1 MLCEWQHRYMLMHQT
16 FNPRIH
22 VQFFIPLGLISINSR
37 NKEQVNSQKMLTN
50 DLSNVTVKDG
60 FILFL
65 LPWHHFRFTVLFD
78 EGLGNQNGIL
88 DHHRSFSAIKQLY
101 DYADEQTSISSKVAD
116 PSWTFCPMSR
126 LKLEYRSCLNQG
138 MLRNKCREAWKKRFF
153 FSSRFN
159 KLFKIKICNF
169 LSHLFHFFFLK
180 IINI

>member
-1 MLCEWQHRYMLMHQT
+1 MITIKSNILYCLHCLTHTHTNTHCDNYFLIKQLVFVNITNKYVNLCMLCEWQHRYMLMHQT

-37 NKEQVNSQKMLTN
+37 NKEQVDSQKMLTN

-88 DHHRSFSAIKQLY
+88 DHHRSFI
-101 DYADEQTSISSKVAD
+101 E
-116 PSWTFCPMSR
+116 C
-126 LKLEYRSCLNQG
+126 NQAALW
-138 MLRNKCREAWKKRFF
+138 LRIW
-153 FSSRFN
+153 
-159 KLFKIKICNF
+159 IICY
-169 LSHLFHFFFLK
+169 
-180 IINI
+180 IW

>member
-1 MLCEWQHRYMLMHQT
+1 MMQRLTPIKYHFSDLYLCKNTLQQMVTVDCYDHYKVKHFILSALSYTHTHTNTHCDNYFLIKQLVFVNITNKYVNLCMLCEWQHRYMLMHQT

-37 NKEQVNSQKMLTN
+37 NKEQVDSQKMLTN

-88 DHHRSFSAIKQLY
+88 DHHRSFI
-101 DYADEQTSISSKVAD
+101 
-116 PSWTFCPMSR
+116 
-126 LKLEYRSCLNQG
+126 
-138 MLRNKCREAWKKRFF
+138 
-153 FSSRFN
+153 
-159 KLFKIKICNF
+159 
-169 LSHLFHFFFLK
+169 
-180 IINI
+180 